1 MENQVKF
8 SFDITKVMFCS
19 GNNTER
25 MRMGSL
31 RIPNETVVDFYC
43 GIGYYTVPI
52 LKYGKPKHH
61 YALEWNPDSVYALK
75 HNLVMAEVPSDRY
88 TILFGDNQ
96 ITSEPLV
103 DIADRILLGLLPSSV
118 KGWPLAARAL
128 SKQGGIIHVHENVM
142 ERDFPAWV
150 ENMKQTF
157 EQLLKERE
165 KEMKITIQHV
175 EIVKSYAPR
184 VYHYV
189 IDLHCVPVL

>member
-1 MENQVKF
+1 
-8 SFDITKVMFCS
+8 MFCS

-43 GIGYYTVPI
+43 GIGYYTAPI
-52 LKYGKPKHH
+52 LIYGKPKHH

-75 HNLVMAEVPSDRY
+75 HNLAVGEVPKDKY

-96 ITSEPLV
+96 ITSKDL
-103 DIADRILLGLLPSSV
+103 INLADRILLGLLPSSV
-118 KGWPLAARAL
+118 PGWPLAARAL
-128 SKQGGIIHVHENVM
+128 STNGGMIHVHENVM
-142 ERDFPAWV
+142 EKDFPKWL
-150 ENMKQTF
+150 EDMQTTF
-157 EQLLKERE
+157 QALLRDCNKPMQL
-165 KEMKITIQHV
+165 TIQHV

-189 IDLHCVPVL
+189 VDMQCIPMLCSEAK